1 MTHTHSII
9 NLLILL
15 LVAALL
21 ASTAWLAMTL
31 HSTRAEYEARERNRN
46 TYYTANY
53 TVSAELY
60 AVKPD
65 GTEVVQDSN
74 GRLWEIQG
82 LKAGTHDK
90 LLLEIH
96 NNDTVEHV
104 YVLLY
109 TGQS

>member
-21 ASTAWLAMTL
+21 ASTVMLSVTL
-31 HSTRAEYEARERNRN
+31 RNTRAEYEARERNRN

-60 AVKPD
+60 AVKPN

-82 LKAGTHDK
+82 LKAGTHDE
-90 LLLEIH
+90 LLLEVH

-109 TGQS
+109 TGQG

>member
-1 MTHTHSII
+1 MTRTHTVT
-9 NLLILL
+9 NLLMLL

-31 HSTRAEYEARERNRN
+31 RNTRAEYDAREHNRS
-46 TYYTANY
+46 TYYAANY

-60 AVKPD
+60 AVKPN

-109 TGQS
+109 TGQG

>member
-21 ASTAWLAMTL
+21 ASTVMLSVTL
-31 HSTRAEYEARERNRN
+31 HNTRAEYEARERNRS

-82 LKAGTHDK
+82 LKAGTHDE

-96 NNDTVEHV
+96 NNNTMEHV

-109 TGQS
+109 TGQN